1 MSSPTEFWK
10 NWEGRVADE
19 KFPLRK
25 FLGGSDHSAVFLTE
39 RTGEGS
45 QRAAIKLIP
54 ADNLDES
61 VQLSSWATAA
71 KLSHPH
77 LIALFECGSCTLG
90 GTRLLYVVME
100 YAEENLAEIL
110 PLRALAPAEVS
121 EMLHPTAEALDYLHR
136 SGLAHGRIQPSN
148 IMAVDD
154 QLKIS
159 ADGIGKTG
167 ERPTGRAPSPYDAP
181 EVSTTEASPAADM
194 WSLGITLLAV
204 LTQNEPN
211 LTNGDRVP
219 VVVPETIPQPFRD
232 LARRCLALDP
242 QQRCTA
248 ADIPGR
254 PQIPNRKAEVPA
266 SARLVE
272 PSPAEDRPQK
282 EPSRKKF
289 VIPIL
294 IVAVLLIAWLGSK
307 FVTHEP
313 TVPEAETPTASAPPS
328 AAAPSAQS
336 PAPVSESKQ
345 PTPKELVPGNVLH
358 QVSPEISRSAQNTI
372 NGHVKVSVQ
381 VSVDASGNVSQ
392 AKFVSAGPSKY
403 FADRALAA
411 ARIWKFTPPQVDG
424 HAAMSE
430 WILHFQFGRGSTQVT
445 PTETKP

>member
-1 MSSPTEFWK
+1 
-10 NWEGRVADE
+10 
-19 KFPLRK
+19 
-25 FLGGSDHSAVFLTE
+25 
-39 RTGEGS
+39 
-45 QRAAIKLIP
+45 
-54 ADNLDES
+54 
-61 VQLSSWATAA
+61 
-71 KLSHPH
+71 
-77 LIALFECGSCTLG
+77 
-90 GTRLLYVVME
+90 
-100 YAEENLAEIL
+100 
-110 PLRALAPAEVS
+110 
-121 EMLHPTAEALDYLHR
+121 
-136 SGLAHGRIQPSN
+136 
-148 IMAVDD
+148 
-154 QLKIS
+154 
-159 ADGIGKTG
+159 
-167 ERPTGRAPSPYDAP
+167 
-181 EVSTTEASPAADM
+181 M

>member
-110 PLRALAPAEVS
+110 PLRALAPAEAS

-159 ADGIGKTG
+159 AGSLNHRSISSSRYVVAGNHVTCCLDSK
-167 ERPTGRAPSPYDAP
+167 R
-181 EVSTTEASPAADM
+181 TELDEWRSR
-194 WSLGITLLAV
+194 T
-204 LTQNEPN
+204 
-211 LTNGDRVP
+211 
-219 VVVPETIPQPFRD
+219 
-232 LARRCLALDP
+232 RRCP
-242 QQRCTA
+242 
-248 ADIPGR
+248 
-254 PQIPNRKAEVPA
+254 
-266 SARLVE
+266 
-272 PSPAEDRPQK
+272 
-282 EPSRKKF
+282 
-289 VIPIL
+289 
-294 IVAVLLIAWLGSK
+294 
-307 FVTHEP
+307 
-313 TVPEAETPTASAPPS
+313 
-328 AAAPSAQS
+328 
-336 PAPVSESKQ
+336 
-345 PTPKELVPGNVLH
+345 
-358 QVSPEISRSAQNTI
+358 
-372 NGHVKVSVQ
+372 
-381 VSVDASGNVSQ
+381 
-392 AKFVSAGPSKY
+392 
-403 FADRALAA
+403 
-411 ARIWKFTPPQVDG
+411 
-424 HAAMSE
+424 
-430 WILHFQFGRGSTQVT
+430 
-445 PTETKP
+445 